1 MGFDE
6 KREKRGKGKKHI
18 THQITHHISHISPN
32 DTTMNRFQFPR
43 KLLLFIFLNLVV
55 LKPSASFSIGSQDV
69 SSRRNFLKTTLA
81 TATTVSTSLLV
92 PQGSSANDADPNASP
107 SNVFTRIKEGQFGY
121 TITLPVAIDI
131 SNKPLQTHL
140 DEVNLQTGQKGYYYG
155 ITVDPIRIKSLREFG
170 TPNEVAAKIV
180 MAELRRDGVLDVT
193 VGRDPTEDATTGG
206 YDVEYIS
213 DGKRGKKHF
222 VTRTIVS
229 DGKLYVLTVQVK
241 EEDWTPKIEKEVFD
255 AVASFKVV

>member
-1 MGFDE
+1 
-6 KREKRGKGKKHI
+6 
-18 THQITHHISHISPN
+18 
-32 DTTMNRFQFPR
+32 MNRFQIPNNA
-43 KLLLFIFLNLVV
+43 LFFLFFILVV
-55 LKPSASFSIGSQDV
+55 LKPIDSFSIGSQDNNA
-69 SSRRNFLKTTLA
+69 SRRAFLKTTIATTA
-81 TATTVSTSLLV
+81 TAAGSASLLL
-92 PQGSSANDADPNASP
+92 PQVASANDINPNS
-107 SNVFTRIKEGQFGY
+107 SSSNDNVFTRIKEGQFGY
-121 TITLPVAIDI
+121 TITLPVPIDI

-193 VGRDPTEDATTGG
+193 VGRDPVEDATTGG

-241 EEDWTPKIEKEVFD
+241 EEDWNPKIEKEVFD

>member
-1 MGFDE
+1 MNGF
-6 KREKRGKGKKHI
+6 
-18 THQITHHISHISPN
+18 QIPN
-32 DTTMNRFQFPR
+32 
-43 KLLLFIFLNLVV
+43 KVLLFLFFILVV
-55 LKPSASFSIGSQDV
+55 LKPIVSFSIGSQEG
-69 SSRRNFLKTTLA
+69 SSRRDFLKTTIA
-81 TATTVSTSLLV
+81 TATATASGSTSLLL
-92 PQGSSANDADPNASP
+92 PQIANADDANPNSSSSN
-107 SNVFTRIKEGQFGY
+107 NVFTRIKEGKFGY
-121 TITLPVAIDI
+121 TITLPVATEI

-140 DEVNLQTGQKGYYYG
+140 DEVNLQTGQKGYFYG

-193 VGRDPTEDATTGG
+193 VGRDPVEDAVTGG

-241 EEDWTPKIEKEVFD
+241 EEDWNPKIEKEVFD

>member
-1 MGFDE
+1 
-6 KREKRGKGKKHI
+6 
-18 THQITHHISHISPN
+18 
-32 DTTMNRFQFPR
+32 MNRFQIPNSA
-43 KLLLFIFLNLVV
+43 LFFIILILVV
-55 LKPSASFSIGSQDV
+55 LKPIYSFSIGSQDKNA
-69 SSRRNFLKTTLA
+69 SRRAFLKTTVATTA
-81 TATTVSTSLLV
+81 TAGITSASLLL
-92 PQGSSANDADPNASP
+92 PQVASANDIHPNS
-107 SNVFTRIKEGQFGY
+107 SSSNNNVFTRIKEGQFGY
-121 TITLPVAIDI
+121 TITLPVSIDI

-193 VGRDPTEDATTGG
+193 VGRDPVEDATTGG

-241 EEDWTPKIEKEVFD
+241 EEDWNPKIEKEVFD

>member
-1 MGFDE
+1 
-6 KREKRGKGKKHI
+6 
-18 THQITHHISHISPN
+18 
-32 DTTMNRFQFPR
+32 MNRFQIPNSA
-43 KLLLFIFLNLVV
+43 LFFIILILVV
-55 LKPSASFSIGSQDV
+55 LKPIDSFSIGSQDKNA
-69 SSRRNFLKTTLA
+69 SRRAFLKTTVATTA
-81 TATTVSTSLLV
+81 TAGITSASLLL
-92 PQGSSANDADPNASP
+92 PQVASANDIHPNS
-107 SNVFTRIKEGQFGY
+107 SSSNNNVFTRIKEGQFGY
-121 TITLPVAIDI
+121 TITLPVSIDI

-193 VGRDPTEDATTGG
+193 VGRDPVEDATTGG

-241 EEDWTPKIEKEVFD
+241 EEDWNPKIEKEVFD